1 MGEGEKVSLG
11 KVCDV
16 RDGTHNSPKY
26 VKNGYPLITSKNITN
41 GRMDFDNVSLI
52 SQDDYNQINKR
63 SFVDDGDI
71 LMPMIGTIGNPVIVN
86 KKREFAI
93 KNVALIKF
101 KNAEISNKYV
111 NYCLKSNLF
120 INYIDKEN
128 RGGTQKFLSLDNI
141 RKFCIPLPSF
151 DVQKYITDTL
161 DKTQEIID
169 GHKKQLEELDNLI
182 KTTFYEMFGDPFKN
196 EKWWEKYIFTEC
208 IIFNPSK
215 SEVREYN
222 SSTAVTFIPMANIG
236 VNAEINTSEIRILS
250 DVYKG
255 FTYFKERDVLLAKI
269 TPCFEN
275 GKAAIARNLK
285 NNLGFGS
292 TEFHVMRPIKNLS
305 VSEWILY
312 FLKTDTF
319 LHDATRAMSGSAGQK
334 RIQKDFFEKLK
345 IGLPPVN
352 LQNKFAEIVTNIE
365 AQKALVKQSIA
376 ESQNLFNS
384 LMSEYFD

>member
-41 GRMDFDNVSLI
+41 GRIDFDNVSLI

-151 DVQKYITDTL
+151 DVQKYIADTL

-182 KTTFYEMFGDPFKN
+182 KATFYEMFGDPSFNDREWVVSTVEKACKN
-196 EKWWEKYIFTEC
+196 ILGGGT
-208 IIFNPSK
+208 PSK
-215 SEVREYN
+215 SKPEYYIGHIPW
-222 SSTAVTFIPMANIG
+222 VTPKDM
-236 VNAEINTSEIRILS
+236 
-250 DVYKG
+250 
-255 FTYFKERDVLLAKI
+255 
-269 TPCFEN
+269 
-275 GKAAIARNLK
+275 K
-285 NNLGFGS
+285 NNLILDSLDHINEEAVSNSSVKLIPTNSILMVIRSGILKKSLPVAINQVEVTINQDMKALIVNDTVKPEYLLYYFIMTQNSILKNVRSVTADNIEFGI
-292 TEFHVMRPIKNLS
+292 IK
-305 VSEWILY
+305 
-312 FLKTDTF
+312 
-319 LHDATRAMSGSAGQK
+319 DAS
-334 RIQKDFFEKLK
+334 LP
-345 IGLPPVN
+345 LPPLE

-365 AQKALVKQSIA
+365 EQKTLVKQSTT
-376 ESQNLFNS
+376 ESENLFSS